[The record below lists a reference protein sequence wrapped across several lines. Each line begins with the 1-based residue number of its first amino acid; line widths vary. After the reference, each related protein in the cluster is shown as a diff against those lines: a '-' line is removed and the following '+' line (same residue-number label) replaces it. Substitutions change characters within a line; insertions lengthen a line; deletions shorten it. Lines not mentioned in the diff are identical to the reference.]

1 MKKPLVQT
9 ATILA
14 AIGVIAYCLKRFS
27 NELVVYVSP
36 SKATGDDASQSDF

>member
-1 MKKPLVQT
+1 MKKPLVKT